1 MLEGEGSRRW
11 LGWASLRSGMYGTMD
26 LTFKQSLEEGGGDR
40 YVITREKLILAEG
53 RVSAEA

>member
-1 MLEGEGSRRW
+1 MLEGEGSREW

-40 YVITREKLILAEG
+40 YVTT
-53 RVSAEA
+53 

>member
-1 MLEGEGSRRW
+1 MLKGEGSREW

-40 YVITREKLILAEG
+40 CAAT
-53 RVSAEA
+53 